1 MNNQT
6 WEQTVIEGFLS
17 SPYEIDQAPAS
28 DKVTKLLG
36 FIGKGKEKAIP
47 RRTLKGL
54 MGLSDRATRKVI
66 EEARNCGYNIVNID
80 GGSGYYIP
88 DDIDDKVKFYKQEYA
103 RAISILR
110 RLKTLRKDLKAAG
123 CLPQ

>member
-1 MNNQT
+1 MNNPT
-6 WEQTVIEGFLS
+6 WEQTVIEGFLTA
-17 SPYEIDQAPAS
+17 PYEVETAPAN
-28 DKVTKLLG
+28 DKITKLLG
-36 FIGKGKEKAIP
+36 FIGTGKEKAIT
-47 RRTLKGL
+47 RRALKAA

-88 DDIDDKVKFYKQEYA
+88 DDIGDKVKFYKQEYA

-110 RLKTLRKDLKAAG
+110 RLKTLRKDLKDAG